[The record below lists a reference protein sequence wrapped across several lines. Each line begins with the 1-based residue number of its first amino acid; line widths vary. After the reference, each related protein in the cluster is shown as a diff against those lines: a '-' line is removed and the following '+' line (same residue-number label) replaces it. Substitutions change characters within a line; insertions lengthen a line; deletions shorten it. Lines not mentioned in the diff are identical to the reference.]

1 MSLDPLRTTDSIKEA
16 YLRYLTTT
24 FPLSNTV
31 LAKQFQQQLS
41 EKDHF
46 VKGPFLEATP
56 PFQAS
61 HSLNDLIDEGVL
73 VDSFRE
79 IQSKGLPLDRELYI
93 HQEQAIKKIT
103 TDRRNLV
110 VATGTGSGKTES
122 FLVPILNYLL
132 RQKEEKGRLTPGVRA
147 LLLYPM
153 NALANDQLK
162 RLRVLLE
169 HYPDITFGRYTGETK
184 TGKREAEEHFR
195 RNYPAEPRIPN
206 ELLSREEMRSTPPH
220 LLLTNYAML
229 EYLLLRPEDC
239 DFFDGPHAR
248 EWHFL
253 VLDEAHTYNG
263 AVGIEMAML
272 LRRLKDRVV
281 SNRASHLQCIATSAT
296 LGRGRQDFSAVA
308 RFASQLFG
316 EHFEW
321 EDTSP
326 ERQDI
331 VEATRVPLEDFG
343 HPWGKPDP
351 KLYTEWGKIVVAN
364 QDSATQIPRM
374 VESGTR
380 SGVPPI
386 VLETAA
392 QKSRQADGEE
402 GIRTF
407 LYSVLRGDES
417 LHMLRGRLAER
428 PHLLSRMATDIL
440 GENAQ
445 EDMAALVELA
455 VRAKTGKDALPLLP
469 ARYHLFVRALEGG
482 YVSLEPQ
489 PRLFL
494 DRQETIEEA
503 GETWRAFEAA
513 SCRRCGC
520 LYLVGKTVG
529 IPGERFLKHP
539 PTISEENREN
549 VEFYLLLEQSVLT
562 DLPADDDEDVAAE
575 EEQQEERAIFTLC
588 GRCGAI
594 DKRGSSRS
602 SCRCIHGEQRHWQ
615 MQKVPSRDRQVNH
628 CPACGTRSPGL
639 VLRFLT
645 GQDAATSVLAT
656 ALYQELPSAREPSE
670 EQQEERQIEEEDEWG
685 TPSPSSSALPQSAER
700 KKLLVF
706 SDSRQDAAFF
716 APYLNRTYSQFL
728 RRRIIVRTLE
738 QHPEALTNGWRI
750 QDVVGPVQRTAEELS
765 IFPSHWSLQRKLNE
779 VWKWL
784 LLELLAFDRR
794 NNLEGI
800 GLLGFRLIR
809 PPSWSPPS
817 PLTRSPWEL
826 SADEAWEL
834 YALLLS
840 SFRLQGALSFP
851 DGVAPTDEA
860 FTPRNREYYFRDN
873 TSVSKRRILSW
884 ASPARGKRNRRLD
897 LLTKLSKA
905 INGKEADEVDLKK
918 TLGGIWKSLV
928 SQNSACADYFHQSQV
943 GGEGSVY
950 RLRHEFYEIV
960 PNLPGVAADVH
971 WWRCKRCGNI
981 SLHNLR
987 HVCPT
992 YGCDGVLELCDP
1004 ETAFADNHYRQLYL
1018 GLKPIPMTVE
1028 EHTAQLTGQAA
1039 AALQDKFVRGEVNT
1053 LSCSTTFELGVD
1065 VGELEAVMLRNVPP
1079 ETANY
1084 IQRAGRAGRRA
1095 DSTAFSLTF
1104 CQRRSHDLAY
1114 FQEPE
1119 RIISGKIQPPYFELL
1134 NEKIIRRH
1142 ANAVALGMFLQHH
1155 PEFFGSVE
1163 TFFFQ
1168 PDPAGPEQ
1176 FKTFLEQ
1183 HPPSLQDALQR
1194 IVPAELHSTLDIT
1207 GWGWVA
1213 DLFDPHQ
1220 GRFHLATEEVRTTVN
1235 SLETVRQELSA
1246 TGKPSDYILR
1256 AVNTVQKRNLIEYL
1270 ANRNI
1275 LPKYGFPVDVVE
1287 LEILHHGEA
1296 ARRLELQRDL
1306 RIAIAEYAPENEVV
1320 AGGQLWKSN
1329 GLKRL
1334 PQLAWPR
1341 YRYAICEECG
1351 RYESALA
1358 EAGDIPTHC
1367 QSCGNG
1373 LNKTRSFIEPKFG
1386 FQTRSDQ
1393 PKAPGESRPER
1404 TYSSRVY
1411 FAGDRGGQDE
1421 TFRLERNGIL
1431 IEGSYAR
1438 HGQLA
1443 VVNRA
1448 GFKICSQCG
1457 FAVHASHDHK
1467 PPKAH
1472 QTAWGRPCTGALT
1485 FSDLGHEFLS
1495 DILDLRIQG
1504 YMPRNKH
1511 FWLSLLY
1518 ALLEGASSALSVRR
1532 QDLDGCLYPYAGRNM
1547 APALVLFDDVPG
1559 GAGHVYRVG
1568 EYFDAVLRAACDRVD
1583 GRCGCGGGRGGPGD
1597 TSCYGC
1603 LRNYRNQFCHDDLSR
1618 GEVAQFLCG
1627 LLQE

>member
-1 MSLDPLRTTDSIKEA
+1 MSLDPLRTTHSIKEA

-24 FPLSNTV
+24 FPLSDAA
-31 LAKQFQQQLS
+31 LAEQFQQQLS
-41 EKDHF
+41 EEDHF

-56 PFQAS
+56 PFQTS
-61 HSLNDLIDEGVL
+61 RSLNDLIAEGVL
-73 VDSFRE
+73 APGFRE
-79 IQSKGLPLDRELYI
+79 IQSKGLPLDRSLYV
-93 HQEQAIKKIT
+93 HQEQAIRKIT
-103 TDRRNLV
+103 ADRRNLV

-122 FLVPILNYLL
+122 FLVPILNYIL
-132 RQKEEKGRLTPGVRA
+132 RQKEQKGRLAPGVRA

-184 TGKREAEEHFR
+184 TGQREAEEHFQ
-195 RNYPAEPRIPN
+195 RNHPTEPRLPN

-220 LLLTNYAML
+220 MLLTNYAML

-239 DFFDGPHAR
+239 DFFDGPHAN
-248 EWHFL
+248 EWRFL

-272 LRRLKDRVV
+272 LRRLKDRVMC
-281 SNRASHLQCIATSAT
+281 NRASHLRCIATSAT

-316 EHFEW
+316 EPFEW
-321 EDTSP
+321 EDTTP
-326 ERQDI
+326 ERQDV
-331 VEATRVPLEDFG
+331 VEATRIPLEDFG
-343 HPWGKPDP
+343 QPWGKPNP
-351 KLYTEWGKIVVAN
+351 MLYIEWGKILTAN
-364 QDSATQIPRM
+364 QDSASSIKRM
-374 VESGTR
+374 EESGKR
-380 SGVPPI
+380 WGIPLA
-386 VLETAA
+386 VLETAI
-392 QKSRQADGEE
+392 QESLQVTGGEE
-402 GIRTF
+402 MQTF
-407 LYSVLRGDES
+407 LYQVLKGDEY
-417 LHMLRGRLAER
+417 LHTLRERLTE
-428 PHLLSRMATDIL
+428 PYPLSSISTEIL
-440 GENAQ
+440 DHNTQ
-445 EDMAALVELA
+445 ESTVALVELA
-455 VRAKTGKDALPLLP
+455 VQAKAGKDDLPLLP

-482 YVSLEPQ
+482 YVSLMPQ

-513 SCRRCGC
+513 SCRRCGS

-529 IPGERFLKHP
+529 SPGERFLKHP

-549 VEFYLLLEQSVLT
+549 VEFYLLLEQSDLAN
-562 DLPADDDEDVAAE
+562 LPADDDEDVVAE

-594 DKRGSSRS
+594 DKRGSSHS
-602 SCRCIHGEQRHWQ
+602 SCRCTHGEQQHWQ
-615 MQKVPSRDRQVNH
+615 VQEVPSHDRRVNH

-656 ALYQELPSAREPSE
+656 ALYQEIPSAREPRE
-670 EQQEERQIEEEDEWG
+670 EQQEEGQIEEEDEWG
-685 TPSPSSSALPQSAER
+685 TPSPSSSALPPSAER

-716 APYLNRTYSQFL
+716 APYLDRTYNQIL
-728 RRRIIVRTLE
+728 RRRLIVRTLE
-738 QHPEALTNGWRI
+738 QHPEVLANGWRI
-750 QDVVGPVQRTAEELS
+750 QDVCGPLRQTAEELG
-765 IFPSHWSLQRKLNE
+765 IFPNGWSLQQKLNE
-779 VWKWL
+779 TWRWL

-794 NNLEGI
+794 NNLEGLGI
-800 GLLGFRLIR
+800 VGFRLIR
-809 PPSWSPPS
+809 PQDWSPPR
-817 PLTRSPWEL
+817 PLLKPPWQL
-826 SADEAWEL
+826 SVDEAWEL

-840 SFRLQGALSFP
+840 SFRLQGSLSFP

-860 FTPRNREYYFRDN
+860 FAPRNREYYFRDN
-873 TSVSKRRILSW
+873 TSVSKKHILSW

-905 INGKEADEVDLKK
+905 LNDKEANEVTLKK
-918 TLGGIWKSLV
+918 TLSGIWKSLV
-928 SQNSACADYFHQSQV
+928 SQNSACAEYFHQSQI

-971 WWRCKRCGNI
+971 WWRCKRCGNV

-1004 ETAFADNHYRQLYL
+1004 EAAFAANHYRQLYL

-1039 AALQDKFVRGEVNT
+1039 AELQDKFVRGEVNT

-1065 VGELEAVMLRNVPP
+1065 VGELEAVLLRNVPP

-1084 IQRAGRAGRRA
+1084 IQRAGRAGRRT

-1119 RIISGKIQPPYFELL
+1119 RIISGQIQPPYFELR

-1163 TFFFQ
+1163 AFFFQ

-1183 HPPSLQDALQR
+1183 HPPPLQAALQR
-1194 IVPAELHSTLDIT
+1194 IIPAELYDILDIK
-1207 GWGWVA
+1207 GWGWVGE
-1213 DLFDPHQ
+1213 LFDPHQ
-1220 GRFHLATEEVRTTVN
+1220 GRFHLATEEVHTTVE
-1235 SLETVRQELSA
+1235 SLKTVRQELSTA
-1246 TGKPSDYILR
+1246 GKPSDYILR
-1256 AVNTVQKRNLIEYL
+1256 AINTIQKRNLIEYL

-1320 AGGQLWKSN
+1320 AGGQLWRSN

-1341 YRYAICEECG
+1341 YQYAICKECG
-1351 RYESALA
+1351 RYESAHA
-1358 EAGDIPTHC
+1358 EAADLPSHC
-1367 QSCGNG
+1367 RACGNG
-1373 LNKTRSFIEPKFG
+1373 LNKTGSFIEPKFG
-1386 FQTRSDQ
+1386 FQTQSE
-1393 PKAPGESRPER
+1393 KSKKPGESRPER

-1411 FAGDRGGQDE
+1411 FAGDSGGHNQ
-1421 TFRLERNGIL
+1421 TFSLDRNGIH

-1438 HGQLA
+1438 HGRLA

-1457 FAVHASHDHK
+1457 FALRASHD
-1467 PPKAH
+1467 PPRTH
-1472 QTAWGRPCTGALT
+1472 QTAWNQPCPGTLT

-1504 YMPRNKH
+1504 YMLRNEH

-1518 ALLEGASSALSVRR
+1518 ALLEGASSALNVRR
-1532 QDLDGCLYPYAGRNM
+1532 QDLDGCLYPYTGRNM

-1559 GAGHVYRVG
+1559 GAGHVHRVG
-1568 EYFDAVLRAACDRVD
+1568 EHFGAVLRAACDRID
-1583 GRCGCGGGRGGPGD
+1583 GRCGCGGGQGGPGN

-1603 LRNYRNQFCHDDLSR
+1603 LRNYRNQFCHEQLSR
-1618 GEVAQFLCG
+1618 GEVFDFLRS